1 MYLMYQQIQFDLKIL
16 ELLKYLMYQQI
27 QFDLKILELLKYL
40 MYHLFRLLLVL
51 IRPNLHLP
59 KDR

>member
-1 MYLMYQQIQFDLKIL
+1 MYLKYQQIQFDLKIL

-27 QFDLKILELLKYL
+27 QFDLKILELLKYP
-40 MYHLFRLLLVL
+40 MYRLFQLLLVL
-51 IRPNLHLP
+51 IRPNLQLL